1 MLPLESTNHKMT
13 TKFSWTSELGQFR
26 IISLLEGISYVL
38 LLGVAMPMKY
48 WAGDP
53 TLVRILGRIHGG
65 LFVLF
70 AIALLRVATE
80 DGWPWRKS
88 LTAFMASLT
97 PLGAF
102 WLEHKLRG
110 APADR

>member
-1 MLPLESTNHKMT
+1 MT
-13 TKFSWTSELGQFR
+13 TKFSWTSELGQVR